1 VSATTERQKWQAK
14 KTKADVPSV
23 PTESKI
29 APDDPHYNIPR
40 DAKGDPIF
48 FILPDDIRR
57 SYARCMLS
65 CEAGWRE
72 TGDPAFVA
80 EAQTWTHYHRQPT
93 PEWLHEA
100 VWVLALRRRGRVHA
114 ARAKAAAIRLMR
126 YQVVCDAQRRGLTW
140 EAAYDH
146 AADVLKQTN
155 AGGELDTMKAA
166 YITVKADLRAGRHGL
181 YSTPKLPRKKLG
193 DAPKHAAS
201 PRRGLK
207 R

>member
-1 VSATTERQKWQAK
+1 MARAK
-14 KTKADVPSV
+14 KTKAAVPAV

-29 APDDPHYNIPR
+29 TPDDPHYNIPR
-40 DAKGDPIF
+40 DANGDPVYL
-48 FILPDDIRR
+48 ILPDDIRR
-57 SYARCMLS
+57 SYARYMLS

-80 EAQTWTHYHRQPT
+80 EAQTWTHYHRQPI
-93 PEWLHEA
+93 PAWLHEA
-100 VWVLALRRRGRVHA
+100 VWALALRRRGRAHA

-126 YQVVCDAQRRGLTW
+126 YQVVRDAQRRGLTW
-140 EAAYDH
+140 EAAYVH

-155 AGGELDTMKAA
+155 ARGEPDTMKAA
-166 YITVKADLRAGRHGL
+166 YITVKMDLKAGRHGL

-201 PRRGLK
+201 PRIRVK